1 MGDARGRGRTNDA
14 SIATTFFSTS
24 VGAHSIRISTAS
36 STASASNPSA
46 DAHAVAN
53 ASTSNVS
60 RCPTDAARSASA
72 GARIARDPGSVAG
85 AFLDVVAAR
94 ALIDAMRFSRCVQ
107 TRFSPF

>member
-1 MGDARGRGRTNDA
+1 
-14 SIATTFFSTS
+14 
-24 VGAHSIRISTAS
+24 
-36 STASASNPSA
+36 
-46 DAHAVAN
+46 
-53 ASTSNVS
+53 NVS